1 MMFGGGMLLMWLL
14 PLLAIGLVVII
25 VVAVAGGGLGIFRQ
39 IGRAV
44 NGPVGQAS
52 AFSTKVCPTCQ
63 RPLQADWRV
72 CPYDGTEA
80 G

>member
-14 PLLAIGLVVII
+14 PLLAIGLIVVIAVI
-25 VVAVAGGGLGIFRQ
+25 VAGGGLGIFRQ
-39 IGRAV
+39 IGGAV
-44 NGPVGQAS
+44 NGPVSQGA

-72 CPYDGTEA
+72 CPYDGTEVR
-80 G
+80 